1 MSPTLLP
8 AAALPSQVALHN
20 DGTDPALPPSLPFLH
35 LWTGPDGLSRLNTSQ
50 LAGFQSKSVG
60 GGAAPQWLRPFPGE
74 VVGVQF
80 AVLPVGWVGDWHESP
95 HPQWVIPLRGRW
107 FIETGDGTRVEMGPG
122 DIHFGQDQGTT
133 DARGHRSGQLGD
145 TPCLQ
150 MMVQFAHSPGVAAAH
165 PFAETAAP

>member
-8 AAALPSQVALHN
+8 TAALPSQVALHN
-20 DGTDPALPPSLPFLH
+20 DGTDQSLPPSLPFLH

-107 FIETGDGTRVEMGPG
+107 FIETGDGTRGNGPWRYPFRPGPG
-122 DIHFGQDQGTT
+122 H
-133 DARGHRSGQLGD
+133 HRRTRPPLRPTGRHALPADDGAV
-145 TPCLQ
+145 CAL
-150 MMVQFAHSPGVAAAH
+150 PGVAAAH
-165 PFAETAAP
+165 PFDETAAP

>member
-1 MSPTLLP
+1 MSRTLLP
-8 AAALPSQVALHN
+8 AALLPSQIPLNN
-20 DGTDPALPPSLPFLH
+20 DGTDLAVPPSLPFLH
-35 LWTGPDGLSRLNTSQ
+35 LWTGPEGASRLTRSQ
-50 LAGFQSKSVG
+50 LPGFGSKSVG

-74 VVGVQF
+74 VLGIQF

-145 TPCLQ
+145 APCFQ
-150 MMVQFAHSPGVAAAH
+150 MLVQFAQSPCASVAH
-165 PFAETAAP
+165 PFGHEASR

>member
-20 DGTDPALPPSLPFLH
+20 DGTDQSLPPSLPFLH

-95 HPQWVIPLRGRW
+95 HPQWVIRCAGAGLSKPATARAWKWALAISISAR
-107 FIETGDGTRVEMGPG
+107 TRAPPT
-122 DIHFGQDQGTT
+122 H
-133 DARGHRSGQLGD
+133 
-145 TPCLQ
+145 
-150 MMVQFAHSPGVAAAH
+150 AA
-165 PFAETAAP
+165 TAPANWATRTACR

>member
-20 DGTDPALPPSLPFLH
+20 DGTDQSLPPSLPFLH

-74 VVGVQF
+74 VV
-80 AVLPVGWVGDWHESP
+80 ACSS
-95 HPQWVIPLRGRW
+95 RCCRW
-107 FIETGDGTRVEMGPG
+107 AGSATGTK
-122 DIHFGQDQGTT
+122 
-133 DARGHRSGQLGD
+133 ARTRSG
-145 TPCLQ
+145 
-150 MMVQFAHSPGVAAAH
+150 
-165 PFAETAAP
+165 